1 MRPVLAFLL
10 FVSATSLLPAQ
21 SGDSPYVIRDVRV
34 FDGETVAE
42 RQTVVISQ
50 GKIAAVGGSTVTVP
64 SGAQELAGEGRT
76 LLPGLMDAHIHLPA
90 FIIRPRRCSRR
101 LRSA

>member
-1 MRPVLAFLL
+1 MAMSIRPVLALLL

-21 SGDSPYVIRDVRV
+21 SGDSPYVIHDVRV

-50 GKIAAVGGSTVTVP
+50 GRITAVLEGGRHDETGEASIPKFSGQARAATDG
-64 SGAQELAGEGRT
+64 T
-76 LLPGLMDAHIHLPA
+76 L
-90 FIIRPRRCSRR
+90 
-101 LRSA
+101 